1 MQGDIGLVR
10 ITSPWEYARIAG
22 LCYLLIILL
31 GIFGQII
38 VRGSYIVSEDAA
50 ATMQNIVASPL
61 LWRWGIAGDIAMH
74 LLDIPLMII
83 LFLLL
88 KPVNKTVAL
97 LALAFNIIQT
107 AVLATNKLAL
117 MVPLIV
123 VTNSH
128 YVSALSPEQISA
140 QIMLLIDIH
149 NYGFGLGLIFFG
161 FACLCYGY
169 LIFNSGFFPKIIGV
183 LIAIAGLCY
192 LINSFVLIL
201 LPAAPPMVYPI
212 LGVCLLSELSLCL
225 WLLLKGVDQQHWQKI
240 SLKN

>member
-1 MQGDIGLVR
+1 
-10 ITSPWEYARIAG
+10 
-22 LCYLLIILL
+22 
-31 GIFGQII
+31 
-38 VRGSYIVSEDAA
+38 
-50 ATMQNIVASPL
+50 
-61 LWRWGIAGDIAMH
+61 
-74 LLDIPLMII
+74 MII

-117 MVPLIV
+117 MVPLIMV
-123 VTNSH
+123 ANTH
-128 YVSALSPEQISA
+128 YAAAFSTEEISA

-169 LIFNSGFFPKIIGV
+169 LIFNSGFFPKTIGI

-192 LINSFVLIL
+192 LINSVVLIL
-201 LPAAPPMVYPI
+201 LPAASPTVFPI
-212 LGVCLLSELSLCL
+212 LGVCLLAELSLCL
-225 WLLLKGVDQQHWQKI
+225 WLLLKGVDNQHWQKI